1 MKRIAAIIAILLL
14 GGIAAGAVEPPECA
28 RIDGSRLF
36 FPAGRERFER
46 FAHRLESTRENP
58 DNSVTIWH
66 IGGSHVQ
73 AGWFSSRLRH
83 NFDSLGRYPS
93 GGRGYVFPYP
103 LAHTNY
109 DRSYSVFYEG
119 EWTGTRSSNP
129 NRDVPVSPAYGIMGI
144 AAYTADTLA
153 AFSLRMPYPFLGLHI
168 MGSAS
173 DGSVCPMVFA
183 GADSLRCEP
192 DGVLGG
198 YIVEFGQAVDSVRIE
213 PRLRQGQDFTITGL
227 LPESDLP
234 GGVRYLST
242 GVNGARTNTWTDR
255 CPEFEREMSLVHPD
269 LVILGLGI
277 NDSTCPP
284 QDFNPEKFKSN
295 YRRLLDLMRSQ
306 APECCFIFITN
317 NDSWRYLRRGRM
329 THNDNGEAVR
339 LAMMEL
345 ASEYDG
351 AVWDLFEV
359 MGGNGSAT
367 AWRDAL
373 LMKND
378 RLHFTRE
385 GYEFLGDLLYRAII
399 DECHRSDD

>member
-1 MKRIAAIIAILLL
+1 MKRTAAIFAILLGSL
-14 GGIAAGAVEPPECA
+14 CARAVEPPECA
-28 RIDGSRLF
+28 RIDGSRLY
-36 FPAGRERFER
+36 FPGSKARFER
-46 FAHRLESTRENP
+46 FARKLESTREHP
-58 DNSVTIWH
+58 DSSVTIWH

-83 NFDSLGRYPS
+83 NFDSLGFYPS

-109 DRSYSVFYEG
+109 DCSYAVYGEG

-129 NRDVPVSPAYGIMGI
+129 NRDVPVDPPFGIMGI
-144 AAYTADTLA
+144 AAYTSDSLS
-153 AFSLRMPYPFLGLHI
+153 AFTFRMPYSFCGLHI
-168 MGSAS
+168 MGEGS
-173 DGSVCPMVFA
+173 DETVRPLVIA

-192 DGVLGG
+192 DGVLNG
-198 YIVEFGQAVDSVRIE
+198 YIAEFPQPVDSVRIE
-213 PRLRQGQDFTITGL
+213 PGLRDGQYFTITGL

-284 QDFNPEKFKSN
+284 KDFRPEKFKAN
-295 YRRLLDLMRSQ
+295 YRRLLSLMLDQ
-306 APECCFIFITN
+306 APDCCFVFITN
-317 NDSWRYLRRGRM
+317 NDSWRFLRRGM
-329 THNDNGEAVR
+329 THNENGEAVR

-345 ASEYDG
+345 AEEYDG
-351 AVWDLFEV
+351 AVWDLFEL

-367 AWRDAL
+367 AWRDAG

-399 DECHRSDD
+399 DECTGL

>member
-1 MKRIAAIIAILLL
+1 MKRVAAIFILLL
-14 GGIAAGAVEPPECA
+14 GCLAAGAVEPPECA
-28 RIDGSRLF
+28 RIDGSKLF
-36 FPAGRERFER
+36 FPGSRERFER
-46 FAHRLESTRENP
+46 FATRLASTREHP
-58 DNSVTIWH
+58 DSSVTIWH

-73 AGWFSSRLRH
+73 AGWFSSRVRH

-103 LAHTNY
+103 IAHTNY
-109 DRSYSVFYEG
+109 DRSYSVTYEG

-129 NRDVPVSPAYGIMGI
+129 NRDVPVSPAFGIMGI
-144 AAYTADTLA
+144 AAYTADSLA
-153 AFSLRMPYPFLGLHI
+153 AFSLRMPYPYLGLHI
-168 MGSAS
+168 MGEAS
-173 DGSVCPMVFA
+173 DDSVRPVVFA
-183 GADSLRCEP
+183 GADSLSCEP
-192 DGVLGG
+192 DGVLNG
-198 YIVEFGQAVDSVRIE
+198 YIVEFPQPVDSCRIE
-213 PRLRQGQDFTITGL
+213 LRLRQGQDFTITGL

-242 GVNGARTNTWTDR
+242 GVNGARTNTWTER

-284 QDFNPEKFKSN
+284 QDFRPEKFKAN
-295 YRRLLDLMRSQ
+295 YRRLLSLMREQ
-306 APECCFIFITN
+306 APGCCFLFITN
-317 NDSWRYLRRGRM
+317 NDSWRYYRRGRM

-345 ASEYDG
+345 AGEYDG
-351 AVWDLFEV
+351 AVWDLFEL

-367 AWRDAL
+367 AWRDAG

-385 GYEFLGDLLYRAII
+385 GYELLGDLLYNAIM
-399 DECHRSDD
+399 DECPAR